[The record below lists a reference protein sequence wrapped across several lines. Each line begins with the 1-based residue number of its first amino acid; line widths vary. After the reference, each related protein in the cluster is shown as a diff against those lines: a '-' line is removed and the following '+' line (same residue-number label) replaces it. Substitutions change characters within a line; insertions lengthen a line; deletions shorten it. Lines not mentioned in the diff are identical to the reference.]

1 MKRLLRILAVIAVVL
16 GVLYMCGYN
25 LTSIKHSWEIQA
37 PEKVFS
43 PLKEAIPSAVQN
55 LGTPNNNN
63 TDPTIATGTDDVN
76 WTIPTNNDPLFNPS
90 KNTDE
95 TISIATSEQNGES
108 GNGGSGS
115 IGASNEINITN
126 KNGGTGETEKLD
138 VTLSRDITVNIN
150 GKEVNLKTQTSIS
163 FVKWLANNYKDG
175 SDISYYDKDGNPI
188 GETKTTTTETVEA
201 TTETSETT
209 ETSVTETT
217 KETPSVNPKLID
229 DVQVSYDDQ
238 LSDYA
243 HLVVLIADIE
253 VVDELPDYNTLPKYN
268 RDTFEKPVKS
278 YILGGLK
285 INRNNYSWRTSPFF
299 NQKDFTFTCPYT
311 GKVITDTDDK
321 KQDNDFGTLDYD
333 HIVPLKSA
341 YIRGASEWSKDK
353 QNEYAYDQWV
363 VVDVLNSANRS
374 KADKGPLEY
383 LPEKNIEDYC
393 YSWLLICS
401 KYDLKMTQAEI
412 DLCKKYIE
420 NALNS
425 GEPVTH
431 LGGHY
436 DG

>member
-55 LGTPNNNN
+55 LGTPNDNN
-63 TDPTIATGTDDVN
+63 TDPTIVTGTDDVN

-95 TISIATSEQNGES
+95 TISIATSEQNSES

-209 ETSVTETT
+209 ETSITETT

-243 HLVVLIADIE
+243 HLVV
-253 VVDELPDYNTLPKYN
+253 
-268 RDTFEKPVKS
+268 F
-278 YILGGLK
+278 K

-363 VVDVLNSANRS
+363 GVDVLNSANRS

>member
-16 GVLYMCGYN
+16 GILYVSGYSLN
-25 LTSIKHSWEIQA
+25 SIKHSWEIKA
-37 PEKVFS
+37 PEKVFE
-43 PLKEAIPSAVQN
+43 PLREAIPSVVQN
-55 LGTPNNNN
+55 FGTPNDNN
-63 TDPTIATGTDDVN
+63 TDPTIATGSDDVN
-76 WTIPTNNDPLFNPS
+76 WSIPTNNDPLFNPS

-95 TISIATSEQNGES
+95 TISIATSETNGSVGVS
-108 GNGGSGS
+108 G
-115 IGASNEINITN
+115 SNEIDITP
-126 KNGGTGETEKLD
+126 KNTKTGETETLD
-138 VTLSRDITVNIN
+138 ITLSRDITVNIN
-150 GKEVNLKTQTSIS
+150 GKEVNLKTQTSVS

-175 SDISYYDKDGNPI
+175 SDVSYYDKDGNPI
-188 GETKTTTTETVEA
+188 GETTTTETVEA

-253 VVDELPDYNTLPKYN
+253 VVDELPSVDNYN
-268 RDTFEKPVKS
+268 RETFEKPVKS
-278 YILGGLK
+278 YTLGGIK
-285 INRNNYSWRTSPFF
+285 CNRNDYAWMSSPWY
-299 NQKDFTFTCPYT
+299 NSKDITYTCPYT
-311 GKVITDTDDK
+311 GKVLENTDGPNK
-321 KQDNDFGTLDYD
+321 IDFDLLDYD
-333 HIVPLKSA
+333 HIVPLRSA
-341 YIRGASEWSKDK
+341 YNRGASEWSKNK

-363 VVDVLNSANRS
+363 GVDVLNSANRS
-374 KADKGPLEY
+374 KGDKGPLEY

>member
-1 MKRLLRILAVIAVVL
+1 MRRLLRILAVIAIVL
-16 GVLYMCGYN
+16 GVLYVSGYSLN
-25 LTSIKHSWEIQA
+25 SIKHSWEIKA
-37 PEKVFS
+37 PEKVFE
-43 PLKEAIPSAVQN
+43 PLKEAIPSAVQDF
-55 LGTPNNNN
+55 GTPNDNN
-63 TDPTIATGTDDVN
+63 TNPTIVTGTDDTAFTIATGK
-76 WTIPTNNDPLFNPS
+76 DPLISTKESDPN
-90 KNTDE
+90 E
-95 TISIATSEQNGES
+95 TISIATSETNGSVGVS
-108 GNGGSGS
+108 G
-115 IGASNEINITN
+115 SNEIDITP
-126 KNGGTGETEKLD
+126 KNTKTGETETLD
-138 VTLSRDITVNIN
+138 ITLSRDITININ
-150 GKEVNLKTQTSIS
+150 GKEVNLKTQTSVS

-188 GETKTTTTETVEA
+188 GETTTTETVEA

-253 VVDELPDYNTLPKYN
+253 VVDELPNVDNYN

-278 YILGGLK
+278 YILGGIK

-299 NQKDFTFTCPYT
+299 DQKNFTFTCPYT
-311 GKVITDTDDK
+311 GKVITDMDDK
-321 KQDNDFGTLDYD
+321 KQDNDFGNLDYD

-341 YIRGASEWSKDK
+341 YIRGASEWSKTK

-363 VVDVLNSANRS
+363 GVDVLNSANRS
-374 KADKGPLEY
+374 KGDKGPLEY